1 MMIMRFHK
9 LIQSRLLWLVF
20 LGVLVFSFV
29 GWGVASNS
37 GNEQSRARLDQSVGK
52 VAGKDISFLRF
63 DTTRR
68 MLANQSRQQL
78 PAEALEDMTF
88 THLAMVAYAENM
100 GIDIPE
106 SFAKQQFAQLFLTES
121 GEIDEESLANFRQS
135 LRGGRITEN
144 DYIRF
149 IREELVLQE
158 LQSSLASSVLLPGF
172 DVDRWASTQTDS
184 YTLEYAAIGPD
195 VLEEEIEVTDE
206 QVEAFF
212 TENRERFRLPEERS
226 IRFLSVDIGSFTEQI
241 PAITEEQ
248 ALAHYQSEP
257 ETYVRSVEQ
266 PAENEDDE
274 PITVQEPIPF
284 EEVKADI
291 RETLHEEKV
300 RSLAEETAMSY
311 AVKMIPRRGRSGM
324 SMEDLAESESLEIQT
339 AGPFSRWAPVPELP
353 NASAI
358 KEEVFKLEMEA
369 PGNLGGPVEAGD
381 AFLVFELVEIA
392 PPRLPELDE
401 VRERV
406 KNAATQHHTQ
416 LAISEKAD
424 EIGEAVRAAMSN
436 ETSFKEAAEPL
447 GLNVVTP
454 PAFELRNLNPNRPM
468 IPPELVQEVSSKLP
482 GDLIGPVETR
492 FGGWMI
498 GYLADRA
505 PNPEQAAELTP
516 QLKQMLQSQLHFPE
530 IFARFRELKI
540 EPLIQKREPEASENS
555 EPDSE
560 QDAG

>member
-29 GWGVASNS
+29 GWGVATS
-37 GNEQSRARLDQSVGK
+37 GNDQMTARLDQSVGK
-52 VAGKDISFLRF
+52 VAGKDVTFLRF

-68 MLANQSRQQL
+68 MLANQAGQQIT
-78 PAEALEDMTF
+78 ADALDDMTF
-88 THLAMVAYAENM
+88 THLAMVAYTEKM
-100 GIDIPE
+100 GIEIPE

-121 GEIDEESLANFRQS
+121 GELDEESLANFRQS

-149 IREELVLQE
+149 IREELLLRE
-158 LQSSLASSVLLPGF
+158 LQRSLASSVLLPGF
-172 DVDRWASTQTDS
+172 DVDRWAGSQTDS
-184 YTLEYAAIGPD
+184 FTLEYAAIGPD
-195 VLEEEIEVTDE
+195 VLDGDIEVTDG

-212 TENRERFRLPEERS
+212 AENRERFQLPEERS
-226 IRFLSVDIGSFTEQI
+226 IRFLSVDIASFSDQVL
-241 PAITEEQ
+241 PITKEQ

-266 PAENEDDE
+266 PAESEE
-274 PITVQEPIPF
+274 EETVTVQEPVPF
-284 EEVKADI
+284 EDVKADI
-291 RETLHEEKV
+291 QKSLHEVKV
-300 RSLAEETAMSY
+300 RNLAEETAMSY
-311 AVKMIPRRGRSGM
+311 AVKLIPRRGRSGM
-324 SMEDLAESESLEIQT
+324 SMEDLAETESLTLQS
-339 AGPFSRWAPVPELP
+339 AGPFSRWAPVPDLP
-353 NASAI
+353 EASAL
-358 KEEVFKLEMEA
+358 KEEVFKLELEA
-369 PGNLGGPVEAGD
+369 PGNLGGPIEAGD
-381 AFLVFELVEIA
+381 AFIVLELVEII

-401 VRERV
+401 VRDRV
-406 KNAATQHHTQ
+406 KNAAIQHHTR

-424 EIGEAVRAAMSN
+424 DIGEAVRAAMTG
-436 ETSFKEAAEPL
+436 ETSFTEAAKPL

-468 IPPELVQEVSSKLP
+468 IPPELVEKASSTLP
-482 GDLIGPVETR
+482 GDVIGPVETR

-498 GYLADRA
+498 GYLADRT

-540 EPLIQKREPEASENS
+540 QPLIQKREPETPGNS
-555 EPDSE
+555 Q

>member
-29 GWGVASNS
+29 GWGVATSS
-37 GNEQSRARLDQSVGK
+37 SNEQSLARLEQPVGT
-52 VAGKDISFLRF
+52 VAGEDITFLRF

-68 MLANQSRQQL
+68 MLSNQSRQQIS
-78 PAEALEDMTF
+78 AEALEDMTF
-88 THLAMVAYAENM
+88 THLAMVAYAEKM
-100 GIDIPE
+100 GIEIPE
-106 SFAKQQFAQLFLTES
+106 AFAKQQFARLFLTES

-135 LRGGRITEN
+135 LRGGHITEG

-158 LQSSLASSVLLPGF
+158 LQRSLAASVLLPGF

-184 YTLEYAAIGPD
+184 FTLEYAAIGAD
-195 VLEEEIEVTDE
+195 VLSEEIEVTDE

-212 TENRERFRLPEERS
+212 TENRERFQLPEERS
-226 IRFLSVDIGSFTEQI
+226 IRYISVNTDAFTDQVPPI
-241 PAITEEQ
+241 SGEQ

-266 PAENEDDE
+266 PAESEEAE
-274 PITVQEPIPF
+274 PVTVQEPIPF

-291 RETLHEEKV
+291 QTTLHTEKL
-300 RSLAEETAMSY
+300 RNLAEETAMSY

-324 SMEDLAESESLEIQT
+324 SMEDLAKSESLTIQT

-353 NASAI
+353 NASAL
-358 KEEVFKLEMEA
+358 KEEVFKLEMEP
-369 PGNLGGPVEAGD
+369 PGNLGGPIEAGD
-381 AFLVFELVEIA
+381 AFIVFELVEIR

-401 VRERV
+401 VRDRV
-406 KNAATQHHTQ
+406 KNAATQYHTRQ
-416 LAISEKAD
+416 AISDKSS
-424 EIGEAVRAAMSN
+424 EIGEAVRAAMTG
-436 ETSFKEAAEPL
+436 ETTFTEAAQPL

-454 PAFELRNLNPNRPM
+454 PAFEMRNLNPNRPM
-468 IPPELVQEVSSKLP
+468 IPPELVREVSSKLP
-482 GDLIGPVETR
+482 GEVIGPVETR

-498 GYLADRA
+498 GYLADRT

-516 QLKQMLQSQLHFPE
+516 QLKQMLRSQLHFPE

-540 EPLIQKREPEASENS
+540 EPLIQKREPEASEDT
-555 EPDSE
+555 EE
-560 QDAG
+560 DAGERS

>member
-29 GWGVASNS
+29 GLGVATSSS
-37 GNEQSRARLDQSVGK
+37 GEQSMARLDQSMGK
-52 VAGKDISFLRF
+52 VAGKDVPFIRF

-78 PAEALEDMTF
+78 SADDLEDMTF
-88 THLAMVAYAENM
+88 THLAMIAYAKKM
-100 GIDIPE
+100 GIHIPE
-106 SFAKQQFAQLFLTES
+106 SFARQQFAQLFRSES
-121 GEIDEESLANFRQS
+121 GQIDEEALTNFRQS

-158 LQSSLASSVLLPGF
+158 LQRSLASSVLLPSF
-172 DVDRWASTQTDS
+172 DVDRWAGTQTDS
-184 YTLEYAAIGPD
+184 YTLEFAAIGPD
-195 VLEEEIEVTDE
+195 VLDEDIEVSDE

-212 TENRERFRLPEERS
+212 AENRARFELPEERS
-226 IRFLSVDIGSFTEQI
+226 IRYLLVDMESFTEQV
-241 PAITEEQ
+241 PAITDEQ

-257 ETYVRSVEQ
+257 EAYVRSVEQ
-266 PAENEDDE
+266 PAENEEDE
-274 PITVQEPIPF
+274 SVTVQEPIPF

-291 RETLHEEKV
+291 QKTLHEELV
-300 RSLAEETAMSY
+300 RNQAEETAMSF
-311 AVKMIPRRGRSGM
+311 AVRMIPRRGRSGM
-324 SMEDLAESESLEIQT
+324 SMEDLAEAEALTIQT
-339 AGPFSRWAPVPELP
+339 AGPFSRWDQVPELA
-353 NASAI
+353 NASAV
-358 KEEVFKLEMEA
+358 KEEVFKLELET
-369 PGNLGGPVEAGD
+369 PGNLGGPIEVDDG
-381 AFLVFELVEIA
+381 FIVLELVDIH

-401 VRERV
+401 VRTRV
-406 KNAATQHHTQ
+406 KNAATQHHTR
-416 LAISEKAD
+416 LAIADKAD
-424 EIGEAVRAAMSN
+424 EIGEAVRAAMSD

-468 IPPELVQEVSSKLP
+468 IPPELVEEVSSKLP

-498 GYLADRA
+498 GYLADRT
-505 PNPEQAAELTP
+505 PNPEGAVELAP
-516 QLKQMLQSQLHFPE
+516 QLTQMLQSQLHFPE
-530 IFARFRELKI
+530 IFARFVELEI
-540 EPLIQKREPEASENS
+540 EPLIEKREPEASEDTD
-555 EPDSE
+555 E
-560 QDAG
+560 DAG